1 MEERSLG
8 PRCAGWCINSD
19 YDYRLDVMT
28 LTPAEERI
36 RQTLTSQEAKVIMLM
51 RDLPY
56 QTIIVKMEHR
66 KVIHKERIESIKD

>member
-1 MEERSLG
+1 
-8 PRCAGWCINSD
+8 
-19 YDYRLDVMT
+19 MT